1 METLSVSKAEL
12 LYTQWMALIQMKND
26 VGTEVTSVGDAALIN
41 LLAQLMDD
49 SNSPNTSYDDALDD
63 IVGPAMIF
71 GYEHPQQ
78 IHSLKACQKRKN
90 TMSVPSPHPPHQ
102 KSKRIDE
109 LNYYYVYM
117 CIFINIL
124 CNKLY

>member
-71 GYEHPQQ
+71 GYEHPSADSLSQSLPKKKKHNVCP
-78 IHSLKACQKRKN
+78 IHPLTKSQK
-90 TMSVPSPHPPHQ
+90 
-102 KSKRIDE
+102 E
-109 LNYYYVYM
+109 
-117 CIFINIL
+117 
-124 CNKLY
+124 